1 MWVLCQ
7 RASTP
12 IRRLPILI
20 SRTIEHHR
28 SCRSI
33 TRAALRLAQLN
44 EARLAIVYASD
55 LVAQTTVHKV
65 ALVPEEAHEPIIYTI
80 GLLSQNSTQ
89 AADTFADFLTS
100 IPALEVFYHFGFTPL
115 R

>member
-1 MWVLCQ
+1 
-7 RASTP
+7 
-12 IRRLPILI
+12 
-20 SRTIEHHR
+20 
-28 SCRSI
+28 
-33 TRAALRLAQLN
+33 
-44 EARLAIVYASD
+44 

-89 AADTFADFLTS
+89 AAETFADFLMS
-100 IPALEVFYHFGFTPL
+100 KPALEIFYQFRFITL